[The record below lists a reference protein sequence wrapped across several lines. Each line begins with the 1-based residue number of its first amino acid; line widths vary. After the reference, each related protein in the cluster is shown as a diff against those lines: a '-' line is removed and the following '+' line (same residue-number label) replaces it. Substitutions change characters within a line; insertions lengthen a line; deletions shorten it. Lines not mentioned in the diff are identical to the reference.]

1 MGNHIIDSELFGAAF
16 VPTEAADIF
25 SDANRVQKW
34 FDVEVA
40 LAQAQAE
47 LGIIPTSA
55 AAEIRR
61 AALAEQIDFAEV
73 GAGIRETAH
82 PLVPALRALEA
93 LCAGDAGEY
102 IHYGAT
108 TQDIMDTGMMLQ
120 LREAWQLIAA
130 DVAAIHAS
138 LVREARQHSRT
149 VMVGR
154 THGQQ
159 ALPITYGYKL
169 AVWIS
174 ELARHLAR
182 MRECETRCFV
192 GNITGAVGTMAS
204 FGERGREMQALALSK
219 LGLAVPEICGHSS
232 RDRVVEIAFVVT
244 QLSGT
249 LGKIANEI
257 FNLQRHEIGELR
269 EPFHHGKV
277 GSSTMPHK
285 QNPASVELAIGLS
298 RLIRGAMV
306 TITDAM
312 FHEHERDAACL
323 RMELAAVPEIA
334 MYTAGLTRRMRGVV
348 DAMEA
353 RPDRMLTNANLL
365 GGLLLSERVMLSLG
379 EFIGK
384 QTAHEIVYEVAMHA
398 QEQGIDFRTA
408 LSSDARVSAHLTPEQ
423 IDTLLDV
430 SRYIGLAPD
439 IVEELYLA
447 IFSRYPRDKEREYA
461 INLIDSAENRRL
473 AIEDLMWALM
483 NAPEFTIQN

>member
-16 VPTEAADIF
+16 VPAPAARIF
-25 SDANRVQKW
+25 GDANRVQKW

-40 LAQAQAE
+40 LAEAQAE
-47 LGIIPTSA
+47 LGIIPA
-55 AAEIRR
+55 R
-61 AALAEQIDFAEV
+61 AAREIGEKAKAERIDFEAV
-73 GAGIRETAH
+73 GMGIRETAH

-93 LCAGDAGEY
+93 LCDDDAGQY

-120 LREAWQLIAA
+120 LREAWALVLA
-130 DVAAIHAS
+130 DLKAIRAS
-138 LVREARQHSRT
+138 LAREARAHAGT

-169 AVWIS
+169 AVWVS
-174 ELARHLAR
+174 EIDRHLSRAN
-182 MRECETRCFV
+182 ECEARCFV

-204 FGERGREMQALALSK
+204 FGERGREMQARALGK
-219 LGLAVPEICGHSS
+219 LGLAVPDICWHSS
-232 RDRVVEIAFVVT
+232 RDRVVEVAFFFT
-244 QLSGT
+244 QAAGT
-249 LGKIANEI
+249 LGKIANEV
-257 FNLQRHEIGELR
+257 FNLQRHEMGELR

-285 QNPASVELAIGLS
+285 QNPASVELAVGLS

-334 MYTAGLTRRMRGVV
+334 MYTAGLTHRMRGVI
-348 DAMEA
+348 DAMEP
-353 RPDRMLTNANLL
+353 RPERMLANANML
-365 GGLLLSERVMLSLG
+365 GGLLLSERVMLALG
-379 EFIGK
+379 EFTGK

-398 QEQGIDFRTA
+398 QERGVDFREA
-408 LSSDARVSAHLTPEQ
+408 LAGDSRVNAHLSRERL
-423 IDTLLDV
+423 DALLDV
-430 SRYIGLAPD
+430 THYLGLASA
-439 IVEELYLA
+439 IVDDALG
-447 IFSRYPRDKEREYA
+447 RDE
-461 INLIDSAENRRL
+461 
-473 AIEDLMWALM
+473 
-483 NAPEFTIQN
+483 